1 MWWFKALLFFV
12 LSPGVL
18 LTIPAGPSGRYI
30 MSGETSVAAAAVH
43 SIVFIAVMY
52 LLWPIAKKMF

>member
-1 MWWFKALLFFV
+1 MWWLKALLFFL

-18 LTIPAGPSGRYI
+18 LTIPAGPRGYW

-43 SIVFIAVMY
+43 SLVFIAVLY
-52 LLWPIAKKMF
+52 LVWNWIGGKK